1 MDESRNDLFK
11 KVRNAASAGEIQ
23 AIAAEMKVE
32 LPLEQAEELYS
43 SLAEEGPLSE
53 DDLERVAAG
62 WWDYR
67 YGPGPTW

>member
-1 MDESRNDLFK
+1 MDECRNDLLK
-11 KVRNAASAGEIQ
+11 KMRGAASAREMQ

-32 LPLEQAEELYS
+32 LPLEQAEELFG
-43 SLAEEGPLSE
+43 SLAEDGPLSE
-53 DDLERVAAG
+53 DDLEKVAAG